1 MEFDV
6 IIVGGGLAGASLAVS
21 LRTTQ
26 RRIALIESTPPRLP
40 QGWDQRVYAVSA
52 ASRNFLSKLGVW
64 ERLDSDRVQ
73 SVREMHVYGDDGG
86 KLHFSAYEA
95 GLGSLAWIVESAR
108 LQHEL
113 WETLKRQH
121 NVELF
126 SPANAENIVID
137 EDAVAVQ
144 LAGGRSLRARLLVGA
159 DGGRSRV
166 REAAGIGA
174 NVRPYGELGVVANFL
189 CEKPHHGVAR
199 QWFRD
204 DAVLAWL
211 PLPGKRISIVWS
223 APEERARELLSLDPR
238 SFSQTVFA
246 GGDDE
251 LGRLEL
257 EGERAAFPLHLMR
270 VSEYVRAR
278 VALIGDAAHGIHPLS
293 GHGINLGFSDAAE
306 LAVRLENLPEWR
318 DPGELSV
325 LRGYARA
332 RAEEPVML
340 QSMTHMLNRLF
351 RGRHPVLRF
360 VRNEGMNLT
369 GCLPVLRSALIRYAT
384 SGKF

>member
-6 IIVGGGLAGASLAVS
+6 IIVGGGLAGASLAVA

-26 RRIALIESTPPRLP
+26 RRVALIEANPPRLP
-40 QGWDQRVYAVSA
+40 QGWDKRVYAISS
-52 ASRNFLSKLGVW
+52 ASRNFLSGLGVW
-64 ERLDSDRVQ
+64 ERLDVARVQ
-73 SVREMHVYGDDGG
+73 SVSEMQVHGDDGG
-86 KLHFSAYEA
+86 KLNFSAYEA

-108 LQHEL
+108 LQNEL

-121 NVELF
+121 NVQLF
-126 SPANAENIVID
+126 SPASADSIEIG
-137 EDAVAVQ
+137 EDAVSLQ
-144 LAGGRSLRARLLVGA
+144 LEDGLTLRARLLVGA

-166 REAAGIGA
+166 REVAGINA
-174 NVRPYGELGVVANFL
+174 KVQPYDELGVVANFL
-189 CEKPHHGVAR
+189 CEQPHHGVAR

-204 DAVLAWL
+204 DTVLAWL
-211 PLPGKRISIVWS
+211 PLPGKRISMVWS
-223 APEERARELLSLDPR
+223 APEERARELLLLDSQSLAEVVA
-238 SFSQTVFA
+238 T
-246 GGDDE
+246 GGEHE
-251 LGRLEL
+251 LGELEL
-257 EGERAAFPLHLMR
+257 EGESAAFPLRLMR
-270 VSEYVRAR
+270 VSEYVRSR

-306 LAVRLENLPEWR
+306 LSARLESLPEWR

-332 RAEEPVML
+332 RAEEPAML
-340 QSMTHMLNRLF
+340 QGMTHMLNRLF
-351 RGRHPVLRF
+351 RGRNPLLRF

-369 GCLPVLRSALIRYAT
+369 DCLPVVRSALVRYAT

>member
-1 MEFDV
+1 MEFDL

-26 RRIALIESTPPRLP
+26 RRIALVEATPPQLP
-40 QGWDQRVYAVSA
+40 QGWDQRVYAISS
-52 ASRNFLSKLGVW
+52 ASRDFLSKLGVRG
-64 ERLDSDRVQ
+64 RLDSDRVQ
-73 SVREMHVYGDDGG
+73 SVREMQVYGDQGG
-86 KLHFSAYEA
+86 KLNFSAYEA
-95 GLGSLAWIVESAR
+95 GVGSLAWIVESAR

-126 SPANAENIVID
+126 SPASAESIEIG
-137 EDAVAVQ
+137 EDAVSLQ
-144 LAGGRSLRARLLVGA
+144 LEDGRTLRARLLVGA

-174 NVRPYGELGVVANFL
+174 KVQPYEELGVVANFL

-223 APEERARELLSLDPR
+223 TPDERARALLALDP
-238 SFSQTVFA
+238 QAFA
-246 GGDDE
+246 ERVSAAGDHE
-251 LGRLEL
+251 PGSLEI
-257 EGERAAFPLHLMR
+257 EGERAAFPLRLMR
-270 VSEYVRAR
+270 VSEYVCSR

-306 LAVRLENLPEWR
+306 LAARLEHLPEWR

-332 RAEEPVML
+332 RAEEPAML
-340 QSMTHMLNRLF
+340 QGMTHLLNRLF
-351 RGRHPVLRF
+351 QGRNPVLRF
-360 VRNEGMNLT
+360 MRNEGMNLT
-369 GCLPVLRSALIRYAT
+369 GCLPVVRSALIRYAT